1 MIKAHKIRL
10 NPTPEQEAYFRR
22 AAGTA
27 RFVYNWGL
35 ARWIRLYE
43 AGERPSIWQI
53 KQEFNA
59 IKGEQFPWVYEVA
72 KDVAENAFFNL
83 AKAFKNFFE
92 SHNGQRKGEKVGYP
106 RFKSKKRSK
115 LSFSLN
121 NDKFKVDGHWLR
133 VPKLGWVNMAE
144 TLRFEGKILG
154 ATPSKQADWWYV
166 SVHVEVEDSEP
177 IDFLNESVGIDLGLK
192 SLAVLSDGTEFEN
205 QELLRSELRK
215 LKRLNRELS
224 RRQPGSNRWRKTQR
238 KLARLHKRIAD
249 RRNDTIHK
257 MTTEIARSYRLIGI
271 EDLNLKGMLK
281 NRRLALSLSDA
292 AMGEICRQLV
302 YKSAWFGGQVVKV
315 DRFFASSK
323 TCSECGHVNHDLQL
337 SDRRWTCQGC
347 GTIHDRDWNAS
358 KNIEVE
364 ALRLV
369 GA

>member
-115 LSFSLN
+115 LSF
-121 NDKFKVDGHWLR
+121 R
-133 VPKLGWVNMAE
+133 VIMTWCLG
-144 TLRFEGKILG
+144 
-154 ATPSKQADWWYV
+154 
-166 SVHVEVEDSEP
+166 
-177 IDFLNESVGIDLGLK
+177 
-192 SLAVLSDGTEFEN
+192 GTF
-205 QELLRSELRK
+205 
-215 LKRLNRELS
+215 S
-224 RRQPGSNRWRKTQR
+224 RR
-238 KLARLHKRIAD
+238 H
-249 RRNDTIHK
+249 H
-257 MTTEIARSYRLIGI
+257 
-271 EDLNLKGMLK
+271 
-281 NRRLALSLSDA
+281 LALEEGVMITRNLQPQQ
-292 AMGEICRQLV
+292 RQV
-302 YKSAWFGGQVVKV
+302 
-315 DRFFASSK
+315 
-323 TCSECGHVNHDLQL
+323 
-337 SDRRWTCQGC
+337 QG
-347 GTIHDRDWNAS
+347 
-358 KNIEVE
+358 
-364 ALRLV
+364 
-369 GA
+369 